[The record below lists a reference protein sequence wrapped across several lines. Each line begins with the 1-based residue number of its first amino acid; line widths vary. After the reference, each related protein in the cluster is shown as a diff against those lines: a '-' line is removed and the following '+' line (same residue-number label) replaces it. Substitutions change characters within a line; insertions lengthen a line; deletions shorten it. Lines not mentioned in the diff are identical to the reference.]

1 MTDGGWRRF
10 ATETMKLTSEQVQ
23 KNQVGK
29 RYLCT
34 VCGSEMIVTK
44 PGAEQQQPLTCDG
57 QVMLPK
63 A

>member
-1 MTDGGWRRF
+1 M
-10 ATETMKLTSEQVQ
+10 TSEQVQ

-29 RYLCT
+29 RYLCA

-44 PGAEQQQPLTCDG
+44 AGADQQLPLICDG
-57 QVMLPK
+57 QVMALK